1 MPVKQP
7 KRRPAFAPLN
17 RLRSSPMSGGK
28 KGMMLSL
35 NLTAMVDMFTVI
47 VIFLLQQFASSGE
60 LLFLQKDLKLPE
72 AKASQQLTEAGPVV
86 TLFQNK
92 VLWEGKPVA
101 TLEDL
106 DEAEPGIPPLIEKLE
121 AVKEREQ
128 KLYGKSDNEPFKSHV
143 IIQSDKSTDFQLVRK
158 TIYSVN
164 QAGWVHI
171 NFAVMG
177 IGGPPGGEEG
187 AEGGEA
193 TQG

>member
-1 MPVKQP
+1 MPVSVP
-7 KRRPAFAPLN
+7 HRRPAFEPLN
-17 RLRSSPMSGGK
+17 RLRSSPLSAGK
-28 KGMMLSL
+28 KGLMLSL

-72 AKASQQLTEAGPVV
+72 AKEAEALTDRGPVV

-101 TLEDL
+101 NLEEL

-121 AVKEREQ
+121 GVREREQ
-128 KLYGKSDNEPFKSHV
+128 KLYGRAENEPFKSHV
-143 IIQSDKSTDFQLVRK
+143 VIQSDKATDFKLVRK

-171 NFAVMG
+171 NFAVTG
-177 IGGPPGGEEG
+177 IGGEGEGE
-187 AEGGEA
+187 EGGEA
-193 TQG
+193 SEEG

>member
-1 MPVKQP
+1 MPIKLP
-7 KRRPAFAPLN
+7 KRRPAFQPLN
-17 RLRSSPMSGGK
+17 RLRSGSFAGGK
-28 KGMMLSL
+28 KGLMGAL

-72 AKASQQLTEAGPVV
+72 AHEAEELSDRGPVV
-86 TLFQNK
+86 TLFENK

-101 TLEDL
+101 NLEEL
-106 DEAEPGIPPLIEKLE
+106 DEAEPGIPGLIEKLE
-121 AVKEREQ
+121 GVREREQ
-128 KLYGKSDNEPFKSHV
+128 KLYGRKEGEPFKSHV

-171 NFAVMG
+171 NFAVVG
-177 IGGPPGGEEG
+177 LGVPGEGEEG
-187 AEGGEA
+187 AAAEEG
-193 TQG
+193 

>member
-1 MPVKQP
+1 MPIKLP

-17 RLRSSPMSGGK
+17 RLRSGPFGAGK
-28 KGMMLSL
+28 KSLMLAL

-47 VIFLLQQFASSGE
+47 VIFLLQQFSSSGE
-60 LLFLQKDLKLPE
+60 LLFTQKDLKLPE
-72 AKASQQLTEAGPVV
+72 AHESEMLTDRGPVV
-86 TLFQNK
+86 TLFQNR

-101 TLEDL
+101 NLDEL

-121 AVKEREQ
+121 GVREREQ
-128 KLYGKSDNEPFKSHV
+128 KFYGRKEGEPFKSHV
-143 IIQSDKSTDFQLVRK
+143 VIQADKATDFQLVRK

-177 IGGPPGGEEG
+177 IGTPGEEGEEG
-187 AEGGEA
+187 AEPEEG
-193 TQG
+193 